1 MNHIVNQKIMHWS
14 RKRLSYKRMQEM
26 LDDNDILKY
35 STQNKGKSVI
45 AERFM
50 KTLKTKIYTTITAK
64 ESKSF
69 LIYLN
74 KLVDRQNNTYH
85 HSKCKKTINANYSAL
100 NEAFESNPKSPKFKV
115 NDRVRITKYK
125 SIVNKSYI
133 ENWSREILII
143 NSVLKNN
150 IWSYKTKDLTR
161 KKKEMFIKKIV
172 PE

>member
-50 KTLKTKIYTTITAK
+50 KTLKTKIYTTITAN

-74 KLVDRQNNTYH
+74 KLVDR
-85 HSKCKKTINANYSAL
+85 
-100 NEAFESNPKSPKFKV
+100 
-115 NDRVRITKYK
+115 
-125 SIVNKSYI
+125 
-133 ENWSREILII
+133 
-143 NSVLKNN
+143 
-150 IWSYKTKDLTR
+150 
-161 KKKEMFIKKIV
+161 
-172 PE
+172 